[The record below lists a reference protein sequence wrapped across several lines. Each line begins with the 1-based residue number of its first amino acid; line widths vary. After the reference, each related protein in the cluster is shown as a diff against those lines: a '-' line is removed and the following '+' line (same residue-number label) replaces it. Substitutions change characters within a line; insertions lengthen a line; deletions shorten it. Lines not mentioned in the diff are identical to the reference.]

1 MNEIFKILHLMF
13 ILFNLTSNQNYDFQ
27 LSLIF
32 IFLNFPHKKCLYRI
46 TYDFW
51 CGPVMYVL
59 LYVYRNLQ
67 CVHHRSGF

>member
-46 TYDFW
+46 TYDF
-51 CGPVMYVL
+51 
-59 LYVYRNLQ
+59 
-67 CVHHRSGF
+67 